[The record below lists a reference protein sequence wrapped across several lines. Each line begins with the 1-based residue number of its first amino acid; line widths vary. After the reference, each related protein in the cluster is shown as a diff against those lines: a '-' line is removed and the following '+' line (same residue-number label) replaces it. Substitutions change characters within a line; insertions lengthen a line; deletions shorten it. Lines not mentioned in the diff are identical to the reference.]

1 MGWWACPGAIRVG
14 LVPVRAPVG
23 ALGDPGPAVPQRFRL
38 TIAVDLGRGLAAAA
52 ACGFDVA
59 GDGSLARVAATAG
72 SVLMTAEGIALIRY
86 IYIDVVGFAR
96 GRSIEA
102 QMLILADL
110 ARVVRGVVAA
120 AQIDEERVLY
130 LPTGDG
136 VCIALLE
143 LIEPFDLDVRMALSM
158 LEQLHELSVSQ
169 PDRERCFAVRI
180 GLNENQDN
188 LVVDIAGRRNVV
200 GHGVNMAQRIMAGA
214 APFQLLLGAS
224 VQARLSQRSQYR
236 NRLRPVRLTVK
247 HGEQLLCYAY
257 HGPAGVGAGPV
268 ASNGLP
274 SPAVDAAAAVQ
285 LPAMPAS
292 GRPLREGRAG
302 RAGRAARAAEPSF
315 RIKPR

>member
-1 MGWWACPGAIRVG
+1 MSVGGMGGARSGSGSVRALGCPGS
-14 LVPVRAPVG
+14 
-23 ALGDPGPAVPQRFRL
+23 AVPQRFRL
-38 TIAVDLGRGLAAAA
+38 TTAVDVGRCLAAAV

-59 GDGSLARVAATAG
+59 GDGALAGVAATAG

-120 AQIDEERVLY
+120 AQIDEQRVLY

-158 LEQLHELSVSQ
+158 LEQLQSLSRSQ
-169 PDRERCFAVRI
+169 PDRERRFAVRI

-200 GHGVNMAQRIMAGA
+200 GQGVNMAQRIMAAA
-214 APFQLLLGAS
+214 APFQMLLGAS
-224 VQARLSQRSQYR
+224 VQARLCQRSQYR

-247 HGEQLLCYAY
+247 HGERLLCYAY
-257 HGPAGVGAGPV
+257 HEPAPAGAAPV
-268 ASNGLP
+268 ASDRQP
-274 SPAVDAAAAVQ
+274 SSAVDATAAVQ
-285 LPAMPAS
+285 LPAMPAAP

-302 RAGRAARAAEPSF
+302 RGGYPAEPSF